1 MQRGDILLLHK
12 ITPIEVGDIIVYS
25 LEGENIPIVHRV
37 TTIQKNSE
45 GSLRYLTKGDNNPV
59 DDRGLYPRGQNYLL
73 EKQIVGKVSG
83 IVPYGGYLT
92 ILLND
97 YPMFKYAMLGT
108 MLISVLVQKD
118 PNA

>member
-1 MQRGDILLLHK
+1 M
-12 ITPIEVGDIIVYS
+12 
-25 LEGENIPIVHRV
+25 
-37 TTIQKNSE
+37 
-45 GSLRYLTKGDNNPV
+45 

-73 EKQIVGKVSG
+73 EKQIVGKVAG
-83 IVPYGGYLT
+83 ILPYGGYLT

-97 YPMFKYAMLGT
+97 FPMFKWGMLGI